1 MDGDK
6 RTAWLLV
13 EVLIDRSG
21 YRLDDPDD
29 APVDDLVV
37 SVVAGETRFED
48 LVLWFQ
54 ERLVRA

>member
-1 MDGDK
+1 MDGNK
-6 RTAWLLV
+6 RTAWLRV

-21 YRLDDPDD
+21 YRLDVPDD

-37 SVVAGETRFED
+37 SVAAGETGLDE
-48 LVLWFQ
+48 LVLWFK